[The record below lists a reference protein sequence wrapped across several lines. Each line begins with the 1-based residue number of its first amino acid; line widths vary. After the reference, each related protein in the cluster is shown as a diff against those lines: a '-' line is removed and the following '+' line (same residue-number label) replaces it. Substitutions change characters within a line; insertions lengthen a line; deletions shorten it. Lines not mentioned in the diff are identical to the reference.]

1 MLSGIQYVYICQAGD
16 DSISGEDLSVMQTV
30 LTGFQR
36 PKRIELDQNSQN
48 ETYGRFIAEP
58 LERGFGV
65 TIGNALRRVLLS
77 SLAGAAV
84 TSVKIQGVFHEFSTI
99 PGVLEDTTEIILN
112 LKEMI
117 LKMYVES
124 PKQLTLQAKGPKEV
138 QARDVTTDADI
149 EILNPDLHIATL
161 NKEAALD
168 ITMDVQLGRG
178 YVPAERHVW
187 DTTDPQVIPIDA
199 VFSPIR
205 KVAFHVESTRVGQS
219 TDYDRLV
226 LDVYTNGSIKPED
239 AVAQAA
245 KILRDHLQI
254 FINFHDEPVVEVQ
267 KIGEE
272 QQKLLENLNRSVDEL
287 ELSVRS
293 YNCLKNANIR
303 TIGELVQKNESEM
316 LKTRNFGRKSLN
328 EIKEI
333 LANMGLSLG
342 MDLESVDW

>member
-1 MLSGIQYVYICQAGD
+1 
-16 DSISGEDLSVMQTV
+16 MQTV

-36 PKRIELDQNSQN
+36 PKRIELDQGSQS

-77 SLAGAAV
+77 SLPGAAV
-84 TSVKIQGVFHEFSTI
+84 TAVKIQGVFHEFSTI

-117 LKMYVES
+117 LKMHVEG
-124 PKQLTLQAKGPKEV
+124 PKQLTLHATSPGDV
-138 QARDVTTDADI
+138 YARDITTDADV

-161 NKEAALD
+161 NKEAVLE
-168 ITMDVQLGRG
+168 IVMDVQLGRG
-178 YVPAERHVW
+178 YVPAESHAW
-187 DTTDPQVIPIDA
+187 DIIDPQVIPIDA

-219 TDYDRLV
+219 TDYDRLI
-226 LDVYTNGSIKPED
+226 LDVYTNGSIVPED

-254 FINFHDEPVVEVQ
+254 FVNFHDEPVVETPE
-267 KIGEE
+267 IGEE
-272 QQKLLENLNRSVDEL
+272 QQRLLENLNRSVDEL

-333 LANMGLSLG
+333 LASMGLGLG
-342 MDLESVDW
+342 MNLENVNWQEAQNE

>member
-1 MLSGIQYVYICQAGD
+1 
-16 DSISGEDLSVMQTV
+16 MQTV

-36 PKRIELDQNSQN
+36 PKRIELDQSSQSA
-48 ETYGRFIAEP
+48 TYGRFIAEP

-65 TIGNALRRVLLS
+65 TIGNALRRALLS

-84 TSVKIQGVFHEFSTI
+84 TAVKIQGVFHEFSTI

-117 LKMYVES
+117 LKMHVEGA
-124 PKQLTLQAKGPKEV
+124 KQIVLQASGPKEV
-138 QARDVTTDADI
+138 RARDVTTDADV

-161 NKEAALD
+161 NKEATLD
-168 ITMDVQLGRG
+168 IVMDVQLGRG

-187 DTTDPQVIPIDA
+187 DIIDPQLIPIDA

-219 TDYDRLV
+219 TDYDRLIF
-226 LDVYTNGSIKPED
+226 DVNTNGSITPED

-254 FINFHDEPVVEVQ
+254 FINFHDEPVVEAP

-342 MDLESVDW
+342 MDLESVDWQGAHNE